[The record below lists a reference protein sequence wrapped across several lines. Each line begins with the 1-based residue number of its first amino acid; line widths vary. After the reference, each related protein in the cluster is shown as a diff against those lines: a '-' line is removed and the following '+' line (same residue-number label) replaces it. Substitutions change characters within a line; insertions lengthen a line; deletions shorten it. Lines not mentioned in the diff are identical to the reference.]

1 MDEIKNLTF
10 FSQDER
16 LALLRWGGRLPETL
30 QLRRIEQARAV
41 YFKLKSA
48 NPKVEKVV
56 LEYCALLLATRALKE
71 LPALTRRKLRPGD
84 EGLLSELH
92 AQRLQET
99 LGRKKTTRGR
109 GKHYL
114 FVKANFETIDALHHE
129 GLSWRDIARYI
140 ARHHKKKISP
150 SQIFRCFKEIA
161 AQKEKLLKEKLL
173 DNIP

>member
-1 MDEIKNLTF
+1 MDEIRSITGLA
-10 FSQDER
+10 QEER

-56 LEYCALLLATRALKE
+56 LEYCAQIISLARMKS

-99 LGRKKTTRGR
+99 LGRKKTTRRR
-109 GKHYL
+109 GKHYF
-114 FVKANFETIDALHHE
+114 FVQGHFETIAALRRE
-129 GLSWRDIARYI
+129 GLSWLSLSRHLAL
-140 ARHHKKKISP
+140 HHKKKISP

-161 AQKEKLLKEKLL
+161 AQKEKLL
-173 DNIP
+173 DFIP

>member
-56 LEYCALLLATRALKE
+56 LEYCAQLMTLYRMKSLPTLTKRKLSPGEVGGLGELHAYRLAMIQTKKATRA
-71 LPALTRRKLRPGD
+71 
-84 EGLLSELH
+84 
-92 AQRLQET
+92 
-99 LGRKKTTRGR
+99 RG
-109 GKHYL
+109 GCKL
-114 FVKANFETIDALHHE
+114 FVKANFETIAAFRRE
-129 GLSWRDIARYI
+129 GLSWPNIAKYI

-150 SQIFRCFKEIA
+150 SQILRCFKEIA
-161 AQKEKLLKEKLL
+161 AQKEKLL